1 MKYKINNN
9 LKSST
14 ILIFFSILWALMPHQ
29 LRITP
34 ILPFYTL
41 LIIILFFIDNFFR
54 PIFNS
59 YKIIWNIALSISSI
73 IFLYFSLSEFE
84 ISQKLVVNFLCI
96 TILPKLLFIKDYR
109 DVLFLFRT
117 GLFLILTQFLF
128 DQGIETAFYMMIG
141 IFLFFASIIHK
152 SSGLIF
158 LSKEAIIRILKLIF
172 LSMPIV
178 VILFI
183 YVPKTTKPMWS
194 FFGEEKQ
201 KTGISEKMEYNEFN
215 EIIQDN
221 SIAFRVILKNQN
233 MNLILDTF
241 YWRYKTLDKLTDN
254 IWTRSDNISLNSKK
268 IDLDNIN
275 KGYEY
280 EIILE
285 PLSYNFL
292 PVLDYSNNITNA
304 SINYDY
310 SVNTDSNINTKK
322 MYSAVSYAKPLF
334 TYSEIDNKY
343 LEYDESINPKMK
355 QMAEKWTQSGLS
367 KRELAQKVFNFYKE
381 QEISYS
387 LNPEI
392 NSSSNMLD
400 TFLFEKKIG
409 YCQLFASSSALLF
422 RMLQIPSRVVI
433 GFVGGEYNNVGDF
446 IEVKNSDSHAWT
458 EFYLPSMGWQ
468 RFDATNYA
476 ISLDEN
482 SQNQLISELPS
493 TKISFIQEDKIN
505 FLSRIILTTKYL
517 YHNASYK
524 WDVYVIKE
532 KYKKIKLSE
541 NKKILFILILTI
553 LLCLLIFLEKIR
565 RSFDFK
571 KFYHRKLIKNIN
583 KRASAPLS
591 FSDGIMKIKKEIDL
605 QGNDKQKNLFDKF
618 LLLYLK

>member
-1 MKYKINNN
+1 
-9 LKSST
+9 
-14 ILIFFSILWALMPHQ
+14 
-29 LRITP
+29 
-34 ILPFYTL
+34 
-41 LIIILFFIDNFFR
+41 
-54 PIFNS
+54 
-59 YKIIWNIALSISSI
+59 
-73 IFLYFSLSEFE
+73 
-84 ISQKLVVNFLCI
+84 
-96 TILPKLLFIKDYR
+96 
-109 DVLFLFRT
+109 
-117 GLFLILTQFLF
+117 
-128 DQGIETAFYMMIG
+128 
-141 IFLFFASIIHK
+141 
-152 SSGLIF
+152 
-158 LSKEAIIRILKLIF
+158 
-172 LSMPIV
+172 
-178 VILFI
+178 
-183 YVPKTTKPMWS
+183 
-194 FFGEEKQ
+194 
-201 KTGISEKMEYNEFN
+201 
-215 EIIQDN
+215 
-221 SIAFRVILKNQN
+221 
-233 MNLILDTF
+233 
-241 YWRYKTLDKLTDN
+241 
-254 IWTRSDNISLNSKK
+254 
-268 IDLDNIN
+268 
-275 KGYEY
+275 
-280 EIILE
+280 
-285 PLSYNFL
+285 
-292 PVLDYSNNITNA
+292 
-304 SINYDY
+304 
-310 SVNTDSNINTKK
+310 
-322 MYSAVSYAKPLF
+322 
-334 TYSEIDNKY
+334 
-343 LEYDESINPKMK
+343 MK

-541 NKKILFILILTI
+541 NKKVLFILILTI
-553 LLCLLIFLEKIR
+553 LLFLLIFLEKIR

>member
-1 MKYKINNN
+1 
-9 LKSST
+9 
-14 ILIFFSILWALMPHQ
+14 
-29 LRITP
+29 
-34 ILPFYTL
+34 
-41 LIIILFFIDNFFR
+41 
-54 PIFNS
+54 
-59 YKIIWNIALSISSI
+59 
-73 IFLYFSLSEFE
+73 
-84 ISQKLVVNFLCI
+84 
-96 TILPKLLFIKDYR
+96 
-109 DVLFLFRT
+109 
-117 GLFLILTQFLF
+117 
-128 DQGIETAFYMMIG
+128 
-141 IFLFFASIIHK
+141 
-152 SSGLIF
+152 
-158 LSKEAIIRILKLIF
+158 
-172 LSMPIV
+172 MPIV

-201 KTGISEKMEYNEFN
+201 KTGISEEMEYNEFN

-292 PVLDYSNNITNA
+292 PVLDYSNNVTNA

-476 ISLDEN
+476 FSLNEN